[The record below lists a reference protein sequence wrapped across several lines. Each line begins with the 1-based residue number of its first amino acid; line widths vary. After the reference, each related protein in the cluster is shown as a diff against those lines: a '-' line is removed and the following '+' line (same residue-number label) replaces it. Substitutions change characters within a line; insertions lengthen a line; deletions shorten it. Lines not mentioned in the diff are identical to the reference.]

1 MRLSKSMMGRSVVL
15 WCMAGALQS
24 HRKDTK
30 VSWIR
35 RSATSLTQSG
45 TGYCHRLLRLL
56 HSCRADSSNLPTN
69 AIRMGITAP
78 APHRN
83 SLRGRFLPRFRE
95 GARFLRV
102 YERQSRGSAWL
113 GERGGSCQLGSVLA
127 YPKGRSDHRGGR
139 ARSRV
144 RPHAHLPI
152 RFRCPCPA
160 IIKDFRGAAGETS
173 QSDEIHTDH
182 TRPWR
187 GELARPF
194 EDYSRVVGSGNQRG
208 PTGTSTARGVRFFP
222 LTVYANGSVP
232 PYDQTHPLPSF
243 TRQPLNSVQPIS
255 PSSSPS
261 TSPPRSSRD
270 YSRSARLK
278 VANTVARTFVFWAS
292 IRRRTLGRDGSSLGR
307 GRSVGWRIGRRPLGS
322 AGMVLKGVGEKW

>member
-1 MRLSKSMMGRSVVL
+1 MPSAWGSLPRLPTETPYAVASFLGSGKAPGFYESMNVSPGDRPGWVSEEGPVNSDLYWPIPKVDQTIAEAEPDPEWGHTLIYQSDFGVLAPQLSKTFEARLGKHPNPTRSTL
-15 WCMAGALQS
+15 IIPDPGEE
-24 HRKDTK
+24 
-30 VSWIR
+30 SW
-35 RSATSLTQSG
+35 L
-45 TGYCHRLLRLL
+45 
-56 HSCRADSSNLPTN
+56 
-69 AIRMGITAP
+69 
-78 APHRN
+78 
-83 SLRGRFLPRFRE
+83 
-95 GARFLRV
+95 
-102 YERQSRGSAWL
+102 
-113 GERGGSCQLGSVLA
+113 
-127 YPKGRSDHRGGR
+127 DH
-139 ARSRV
+139 
-144 RPHAHLPI
+144 
-152 RFRCPCPA
+152 
-160 IIKDFRGAAGETS
+160 
-173 QSDEIHTDH
+173 
-182 TRPWR
+182 
-187 GELARPF
+187 F